1 MSETNKNGDARAAGF
16 STLLDAMLA
25 GGLVDAVKAAKTLI
39 DDARPEDLVAA
50 VDKAVE
56 NGVAF
61 SELKPAVSKLVNLL
75 STSLARHRCVPP
87 TGERLFSSLMA
98 ENAGLIAVLDRGKP
112 LAKAINDPTLSTE
125 GLKSTLEALRV
136 IVSELGLIEAH
147 YRKKENI
154 IFPWFEAKYPEYRC
168 VRLMWEIQDDARKGL
183 KELSR
188 LLDSALEDA
197 SLADL
202 LAGFDPRPINQ
213 VIGRLYF
220 DMHTTVFREECALFP
235 VMMSLIHH
243 SDGERLFE
251 ESSDYGYSFIDKEI
265 LSRFMVA
272 HVPAGAHAEEAPGS
286 VGGQKAD
293 QSHQAPSGFSGRTGS
308 LPQGILGAMFACLP
322 VDMTYV
328 DANDKV
334 GWFSDSPH
342 RIFPRSPS
350 IIGRDVRNCHPGA
363 SVDRVVAIIESF
375 KAGKKEREAFWIV
388 MGGRFIHIEYFALR
402 SPEGGY
408 LGVLEASQDLTE
420 KRALSGEKRL
430 ADQEP
435 TS

>member
-1 MSETNKNGDARAAGF
+1 MSEAYKNGEARAAGF
-16 STLLDAMLA
+16 SSLLDAMLA
-25 GGLVDAVKAAKTLI
+25 GGPADAVKAAKVLI
-39 DDARPEDLVAA
+39 DDARPEDLVAV

-56 NGVAF
+56 EGVDF
-61 SELKPAVSKLVNLL
+61 SALKPAVSKLVNLL
-75 STSLARHRCVPP
+75 STSLARHRCAPP

-112 LAKAINDPTLSTE
+112 LAKAINDPNLSTE
-125 GLKSTLEALRV
+125 GLKSSLEALRAM
-136 IVSELGLIEAH
+136 VSELGLIEAH
-147 YRKKENI
+147 YRKKENV
-154 IFPWFEAKYPEYRC
+154 IFPWFEAQYPEYRC
-168 VRLMWEIQDDARKGL
+168 VRLMWEIQDDARRGL

-202 LAGFDPRPINQ
+202 LAVFDPRPINQ

-235 VMMSLIHH
+235 VMLGLIGKID
-243 SDGERLFE
+243 SERLFE
-251 ESSDYGYSFIDKEI
+251 ESSDYGYAFIDKEI
-265 LSRFMVA
+265 LSRLA
-272 HVPAGAHAEEAPGS
+272 APRAPAAAHAEEEPES
-286 VGGQKAD
+286 VGGRQVD
-293 QSHQAPSGFSGRTGS
+293 QAHKMSSGFSGRTGS
-308 LPQGILGAMFACLP
+308 LPQGILGAMFSCLP

-402 SPEGGY
+402 SPEGEY
-408 LGVLEASQDLTE
+408 LGVLEASQDLTG

-435 TS
+435 LA